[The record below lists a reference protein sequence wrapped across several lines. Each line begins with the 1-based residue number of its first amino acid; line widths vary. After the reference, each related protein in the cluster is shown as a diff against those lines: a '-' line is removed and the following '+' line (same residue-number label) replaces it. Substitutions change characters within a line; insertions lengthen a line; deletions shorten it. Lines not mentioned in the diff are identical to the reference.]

1 MVPPPAGSAL
11 GSTQDWDLLC
21 EGEVTPQRAK
31 DLPPWALLNMFCPG
45 DLGQLEA
52 SSLKWGSHAL
62 PSEDERL
69 NQVIY

>member
-1 MVPPPAGSAL
+1 MPPPAGSVL
-11 GSTQDWDLLC
+11 GSTKAWGLLC

-31 DLPPWALLNMFCPG
+31 DLPPGALLIMFFPG
-45 DLGQLEA
+45 ELGQVEA
-52 SSLKWGSHAL
+52 SSWKWGSHAL